1 MKSSGGRSLTV
12 PRALILV
19 FVFAAGARF
28 GVATAAAQGSTIECP
43 PAATPG
49 APAVA
54 ETGGAATPVA
64 SETVAFPAEGGDLT
78 VFAAASLTDAF
89 EQVKDDLEAEIE
101 GLRISYNFG
110 GSQALVTQ
118 LAEGAEAD
126 VFASANDALMEAA
139 RADGTIAG
147 EPMTFARNR
156 LAIVVPA
163 DNPAGVDEANDLGE
177 DGLRLVLAQP
187 EVPVG
192 RYARQSV
199 CLMGR
204 EGATS
209 GEGFVERVGGNIVSE
224 EEDVR
229 DVLAKVQLGEADA
242 GIVYV
247 SDAAAAEGEVGVIEI
262 PDEVNVVASYP
273 IAAVEGGNEELAEAF
288 IAYVVGP
295 EGQATLRGLGF
306 EAVN

>member
-1 MKSSGGRSLTV
+1 MMV
-12 PRALILV
+12 V
-19 FVFAAGARF
+19 VFAAGARF
-28 GVATAAAQGSTIECP
+28 GVPPGEAQGSAIECP

-49 APAVA
+49 APVVGVTA
-54 ETGGAATPVA
+54 GAATPVA
-64 SETVAFPAEGGDLT
+64 PEAVAFPEEGGELT

-89 EQVKDDLEAEIE
+89 ERVKDDLEAEIE
-101 GLRISYNFG
+101 GLSIRYNFA

-118 LAEGAEAD
+118 LGEGADAD
-126 VFASANDALMEAA
+126 VFASASDAQMEAA
-139 RADGTIAG
+139 QANGTIAG
-147 EPMTFARNR
+147 EPVTFARNR

-163 DNPAGVDEANDLGE
+163 GNPAGLDGANDLGD
-177 DGLRLVLAQP
+177 DGLRLVLAQA
-187 EVPVG
+187 EVPAG

-209 GEGFVERVGGNIVSE
+209 GEGFVERVGENIVSE

-273 IAAVEGGNEELAEAF
+273 IAAVEGGDEGLAEAF
-288 IAYVVGP
+288 IAYVAGP
-295 EGQATLRGLGF
+295 KGQATLRGLGF
-306 EAVN
+306 EAVA